1 MNDFW
6 NGTAGHGVSVTAD
19 TNTTNGTT
27 GQWGPYDT
35 AFSFSQTAPTAEYDF
50 LGNANASA
58 TYGPAFNYTHG
69 GLFDQPTY
77 LGLPIPSDSPE
88 PELAVVQQACFA
100 AGTFILMAAGAPK
113 VIEQIKIGDEVLC
126 KDDGDPLGPL
136 RARVVDKLHKHSP
149 TALLRF

>member
-1 MNDFW
+1 MNDIW

-19 TNTTNGTT
+19 TNTTDGTT

-58 TYGPAFNYTHG
+58 TYGPAFNYTQGG

-88 PELAVVQQACFA
+88 PELAVVQQACFV
-100 AGTFILMAAGAPK
+100 AGTLVATKQGEKAVETIEIGELLASSPENDTKAGVDFRRSQPRRIAIGSPK
-113 VIEQIKIGDEVLC
+113 C
-126 KDDGDPLGPL
+126 
-136 RARVVDKLHKHSP
+136 
-149 TALLRF
+149 